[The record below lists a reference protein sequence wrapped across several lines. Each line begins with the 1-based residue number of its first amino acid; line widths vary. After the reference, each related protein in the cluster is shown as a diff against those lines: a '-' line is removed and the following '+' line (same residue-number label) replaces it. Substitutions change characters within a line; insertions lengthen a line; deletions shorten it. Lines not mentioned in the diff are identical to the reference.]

1 MDLIRLMRADLLKVK
16 NTSYYYIHALVPV
29 VVATML
35 VIYYGTKP
43 NDGVGSAI
51 GFLETISMG
60 FPLIIGVVCSL
71 VIEKEVAA
79 GRFKEMLSS
88 KYGKFK
94 CLLSKLL
101 VLVSCG
107 FISFYLSVF
116 VFYTGLKYVYK
127 KVIINLG
134 LFMKVSLIVFAV
146 MIFFYIFHLW
156 LSIKFGVGASV
167 GMGVF
172 ESLFA
177 TLLDTGLGEGIWQYI
192 PCGFASRLV
201 KNYFIINYPSKYTVK
216 LNLRSIISVNNT
228 AVINCVIFTII
239 VGIFLAIWFNYFEGR
254 GEV

>member
-1 MDLIRLMRADLLKVK
+1 
-16 NTSYYYIHALVPV
+16 
-29 VVATML
+29 
-35 VIYYGTKP
+35 
-43 NDGVGSAI
+43 
-51 GFLETISMG
+51 
-60 FPLIIGVVCSL
+60 
-71 VIEKEVAA
+71 
-79 GRFKEMLSS
+79 
-88 KYGKFK
+88 
-94 CLLSKLL
+94 
-101 VLVSCG
+101 
-107 FISFYLSVF
+107 
-116 VFYTGLKYVYK
+116 
-127 KVIINLG
+127 
-134 LFMKVSLIVFAV
+134 MKVSLIVFAV

-228 AVINCVIFTII
+228 AVINCVIFTIV